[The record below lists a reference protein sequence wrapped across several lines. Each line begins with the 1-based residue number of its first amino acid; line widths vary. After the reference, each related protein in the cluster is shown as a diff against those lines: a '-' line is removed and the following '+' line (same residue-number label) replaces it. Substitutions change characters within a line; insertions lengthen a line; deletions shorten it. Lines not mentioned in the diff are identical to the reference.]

1 MIGLHLIT
9 VDDDAVIVS
18 VMEWSGV
25 EYYHHGVGRCCDR

>member
-25 EYYHHGVGRCCDR
+25 LPSWRREML